1 MRFRACTLVRT
12 DSSCAT
18 VNNRPRRTRLISLLV
33 SLAIAGC
40 TPPAPPGP
48 DLVKAWEAITGTVTA
63 TVAADDA
70 RRARLRAFASL
81 AMFEGYAA
89 DPSTGLRS
97 LAGQVNGLWSVP
109 RPAGRS
115 RVDGAIVAA
124 EAQRLV
130 LDSLLA
136 GDARARALVD
146 SLARAQFT
154 ARRNAGVAA
163 DVAERSLRHGA
174 SVGRTVLSLASME
187 VARTFVLRYPDECA
201 LASREAGYSVTTQGT
216 PSLAAAGASAA
227 PSFAPDLA
235 ESIVIEA
242 MERADALAAAR
253 SKVRGPAWPESCV
266 GQRVRGRLQTRVP
279 AR

>member
-1 MRFRACTLVRT
+1 M
-12 DSSCAT
+12 
-18 VNNRPRRTRLISLLV
+18 NRRQSHTRLISLLV
-33 SLAIAGC
+33 SLVVAGC
-40 TPPAPPGP
+40 APPPPPTP
-48 DLVKAWEAITGTVTA
+48 DLVEAWDAIAGTVTA
-63 TVAADDA
+63 SLPGDDL
-70 RRARLRAFASL
+70 RRARLRAFTSL

-89 DPSTGLRS
+89 DPGSGLRS

-109 RPAGRS
+109 RPAARS
-115 RVDGAIVAA
+115 GVDGAIVAA

-136 GDARARALVD
+136 GDAHARAVVD
-146 SLARAQFT
+146 SLARAQLA
-154 ARRNAGVAA
+154 ARRDAGVAA

-187 VARTFVLRYPDECA
+187 VARTFVLRHPDECA
-201 LASREAGYSVTTQGT
+201 LASKETGYSVTTQGT

-227 PSFAPDLA
+227 SAAPSLAPDLA
-235 ESIVIEA
+235 ESIVIDA

-253 SKVRGPAWPESCV
+253 SKVRAPASPESCV